1 VTAITAAEAR
11 AWHLRGCALDQGA
24 AQCWRKF
31 LCLGWKPPSERRR
44 NRHLRTTLGSSP
56 SGSQTSIP
64 NCRWKMNAVKLASG
78 HSLTRLDPAG
88 GEAARPSGADR
99 DHHLELGGRYWRAVF
114 SEGDAARPITASQPP
129 GAHDRLA
136 SITGQGWRGRI
147 SLERILVDRD
157 GPAIVGSRKRRMR
170 IGPEGMVLAVA
181 AIILGITTRN
191 LAAPSASLIYRPDL
205 PLLY

>member
-1 VTAITAAEAR
+1 M
-11 AWHLRGCALDQGA
+11 LL
-24 AQCWRKF
+24 
-31 LCLGWKPPSERRR
+31 
-44 NRHLRTTLGSSP
+44 
-56 SGSQTSIP
+56 
-64 NCRWKMNAVKLASG
+64 
-78 HSLTRLDPAG
+78 
-88 GEAARPSGADR
+88 
-99 DHHLELGGRYWRAVF
+99 RAVF